1 MKQKSVSLLFVLPLL
16 VFITFGCSTDSGS
29 TIQEPTFDNVEDEML
44 SIEGIESEPVEDGI
58 VKYVVEE
65 GTGEFQVVNRDN
77 VMLFITVT
85 TQDEGTFIYST
96 YQNNNTSPVGISVAG
111 VHPYDQ
117 PTFNVQRAY
126 SNGLRKGLIGMKEG
140 EERVLIVPPSEGF
153 ENIPGGTLNEA
164 YRNNTLRYDIELEE
178 IL

>member
-1 MKQKSVSLLFVLPLL
+1 MKRKSISLLLVLPLL
-16 VFITFGCSTDSGS
+16 VFIIYGCSTDSGRS
-29 TIQEPTFDNVEDEML
+29 IQEPTFENVEEKML
-44 SIEGIESEPVEDGI
+44 SIEGIEPEPVQDGI
-58 VKYVVEE
+58 VKYIVEE

-96 YQNNNTSPVGISVAG
+96 YQNNSTSPVGINVAG
-111 VHPYDQ
+111 VHPYDR

-140 EERVLIVPPSEGF
+140 EKRVLIVPPSEGF
-153 ENIPGGTLNEA
+153 ENIPGGTFNEA
-164 YRNNTLRYDIELEE
+164 YRNDTLRYDIELEE